1 MYQFDDFRT
10 EVYGGYGHD
19 FWFISCMRFYDYNP
33 QLTSEE
39 LKLLVRSEHIF
50 IFPLRN
56 SLDVFRSNHL
66 TPKQYS
72 QKIAIYLSKL
82 RNIN

>member
-1 MYQFDDFRT
+1 MEGIKLFR
-10 EVYGGYGHD
+10 GIYGHD

-33 QLTSEE
+33 QLAAEE

-50 IFPLRN
+50 IFPLKN